1 VCLRLI
7 SFAFNLP
14 TLYTSINACTHKQIL
29 DRTYIDKENT
39 SYTISM
45 VAVLHIYIL
54 FELDFKKKCFFNSLG
69 YGDRRRNND
78 DDSTVYD
85 AQETHG

>member
-1 VCLRLI
+1 
-7 SFAFNLP
+7 
-14 TLYTSINACTHKQIL
+14 
-29 DRTYIDKENT
+29 
-39 SYTISM
+39 M

-78 DDSTVYD
+78 DDSAVYD